1 MKIIKGLA
9 TFIFAIFFGSCFNP
23 PEFPVVPK
31 IEFNR
36 VEFIE
41 NSSTAFDSLVIY
53 IDFRDGDGDLGIDPE
68 NPKYIAYPF
77 NDANFFQENNGRLD
91 TLHTTPAT
99 AGTEQYEVLD
109 VQDPAK
115 GKMVTF
121 RTRKDPAYSSILP
134 GTYTCSNYEIL
145 ADRSAPN
152 KPSTGRKL
160 VIHQDDLAAID
171 HTKSKIVDTLTERIP
186 GSPGN
191 PPRDI
196 FYYQIVD
203 TVYFELNPNHY
214 NIEVDFLVKEPGNPN
229 ADAQGFVEFDW
240 FAPPLCQT
248 FDGRFPV
255 LTNNQ
260 NSLEGTLSYSMISTG
275 FVVLFSI
282 KTLKLRIQIKDIA
295 LHKSNVI
302 ETPEFTLD
310 KIRK

>member
-9 TFIFAIFFGSCFNP
+9 IFIFAIFFGSCFNP
-23 PEFPVVPK
+23 PEFPVFPE

-53 IDFRDGDGDLGIDPE
+53 LDFRDGDGDLGIDPE
-68 NPKYIAYPF
+68 DPKYIIYPF

-91 TLHTTPAT
+91 TLHTTPASSR
-99 AGTEQYEVLD
+99 TEQYEVLD
-109 VQDPAK
+109 VPDPAK

-121 RTRKDPAYSSILP
+121 RTRRDPIYSSILP
-134 GTYTCSNYEIL
+134 GTYSCSDYEIL
-145 ADRSAPN
+145 ADRSEPN

-160 VIHQDDLAAID
+160 LIHQDDLAAID
-171 HTKSKIVDTLTERIP
+171 LAKSKVVDTLTERIP
-186 GSPGN
+186 GN
-191 PPRDI
+191 PPKDI
-196 FYYQIVD
+196 SYYQIVD

-240 FAPPLCQT
+240 FNSLCQT

-255 LTNNQ
+255 LTDNG

-275 FVVLFSI
+275 FVALFSI
-282 KTLKLRIQIKDIA
+282 KTLKLRLQIRDRA
-295 LHKSNVI
+295 LHNSNVI